1 MNLKKQVKSFW
12 NESSCGEDLYLKS
25 FQKEDYNE
33 HSKIRYDLEPEIIEF
48 GEFHKFSNLK
58 TLEIGVGLGSD
69 HLLLAKAGAI
79 LSGIDLTERAIN
91 HTKRRFELFGF
102 NHNLSVSDAE
112 NLPFK
117 ENEFDAIYSWGVIH
131 HSADTQNCLDEI
143 YRVLKPGGFAKIM
156 VYHKYSLVG
165 FMLWMRYGLLA
176 FRPFRSLDYIY
187 HNYLE
192 SPGTK
197 AFSYSK
203 IKKMLS
209 KFKIVSIHTPL
220 NHGDLLTSNV
230 GQRHRGYFLSFA
242 KKIWPRWFFR
252 KFMKN
257 NGLEMMITLT
267 RPN

>member
-1 MNLKKQVKSFW
+1 MQLV
-12 NESSCGEDLYLKS
+12 SSIS
-25 FQKEDYNE
+25 
-33 HSKIRYDLEPEIIEF
+33 P
-48 GEFHKFSNLK
+48 
-58 TLEIGVGLGSD
+58 T
-69 HLLLAKAGAI
+69 
-79 LSGIDLTERAIN
+79 
-91 HTKRRFELFGF
+91 
-102 NHNLSVSDAE
+102 DAE

-242 KKIWPRWFFR
+242 KKIWPRWFFK

-257 NGLEMMITLT
+257 NGLEMMINVK